1 MYRAFTDGVKDA
13 SVGNEWNRNLVAY
26 TIFEATHLKQSKNFY
41 FGSCFAMEESS
52 QTKMTGNI
60 AAGCERGCFR
70 TEGMTRNPIFILL
83 FIGVCAE
90 TTHSVVQL
98 DPGWVKTQGQAKKVP
113 SAF

>member
-70 TEGMTRNPIFILL
+70 TEGMAINPLFILL
-83 FIGVCAE
+83 FMIIGVC
-90 TTHSVVQL
+90 T
-98 DPGWVKTQGQAKKVP
+98 K
-113 SAF
+113 